1 MPTCPKISCLTQ
13 SPNHDLRIRM
23 KSITCLAYVWGKS
36 FSDAHTPTLYDRKAI
51 SVGWIRV
58 GWVALGLAWFG
69 LAWLG
74 LTWLGLA
81 WLGLAWLGL
90 AWLGLAWLGLA
101 WLGLAWLALGLG
113 SVGYGWVRLGLS
125 SFPLTHTVGNTYKHT
140 PAQLPSESYGISSIT
155 CFQTLTAPL
164 TPARLFLRLSARCWF
179 PLGAAC
185 GSIPE
190 QNAVSMVDAFL
201 FIVRTAPPFC
211 GAFFVALCFAAVLLD
226 AAARAPL
233 ALCSFPVFIFVVCI
247 WHFVTCFFAAVCCIH
262 V

>member
-13 SPNHDLRIRM
+13 SSNHDLRIRM

-51 SVGWIRV
+51 SVGWVRV

-101 WLGLAWLALGLG
+101 WLGLAWLGLACVGLG
-113 SVGYGWVRLGLS
+113 FGGVRLG
-125 SFPLTHTVGNTYKHT
+125 TVGTF
-140 PAQLPSESYGISSIT
+140 QLPTNAHSWQHL
-155 CFQTLTAPL
+155 QTYT
-164 TPARLFLRLSARCWF
+164 SAT
-179 PLGAAC
+179 
-185 GSIPE
+185 S
-190 QNAVSMVDAFL
+190 
-201 FIVRTAPPFC
+201 
-211 GAFFVALCFAAVLLD
+211 
-226 AAARAPL
+226 
-233 ALCSFPVFIFVVCI
+233 
-247 WHFVTCFFAAVCCIH
+247 
-262 V
+262 